1 MDAVNFRRHHSCE
14 IIKKM
19 SAMKNNLFI
28 GYGNPD
34 RGDDG
39 AAYHLFIA
47 LLNDFGKNDA
57 DLFSLD
63 TTSLD
68 VNIDIMF
75 NFQLLPE
82 FAETIAQYQQVVFI
96 DSHTG
101 DIKENINFKSIKPNY
116 QYSPFTHHFSPPSCL
131 AVAKLLTGKH
141 PKAWLLSIRG
151 FQFGFNREL
160 SDQTRELVNQ
170 AIDIIHSEF
179 FE

>member
-1 MDAVNFRRHHSCE
+1 MAV
-14 IIKKM
+14 
-19 SAMKNNLFI
+19 MKNNLFF

-47 LLNDFGKNDA
+47 LLNDFCKQDI
-57 DLFSLD
+57 DLFSSD

-68 VNIDIMF
+68 ANTDILF

-82 FAETIAQYQQVVFI
+82 FSEMIAQYQQVVFI

-101 DIKENINFKSIKPNY
+101 DIEGNISFRSIVPNY
-116 QYSPFTHHFSPPSCL
+116 QYSPFTHHFTPSSCL
-131 AVAKLLTGKH
+131 AVAQSLTGNH

-170 AIDIIHSEF
+170 ALDIIRCEF
-179 FE
+179 FK

>member
-1 MDAVNFRRHHSCE
+1 
-14 IIKKM
+14 
-19 SAMKNNLFI
+19 MKNNLFI

-39 AAYHLFIA
+39 ASYHLFIA
-47 LLNDFGKNDA
+47 LLNDFGKKNV
-57 DLFSLD
+57 DLFSSD
-63 TTSLD
+63 TISLET
-68 VNIDIMF
+68 NTDILF

-82 FAETIAQYQQVVFI
+82 FSDMIAQYHQVVFI

-101 DIKENINFKSIKPNY
+101 NIEENISFKSIEPNY
-116 QYSPFTHHFSPPSCL
+116 QHSPFTHHFSPSSCL
-131 AVAKLLTGKH
+131 AVAQSLTGSH

-170 AIDIIHSEF
+170 ALDIIRSEF

>member
-1 MDAVNFRRHHSCE
+1 MA
-14 IIKKM
+14 I
-19 SAMKNNLFI
+19 MKNNLFI

-39 AAYHLFIA
+39 ASYHLFIA
-47 LLNDFGKNDA
+47 LLNNFGKEDI
-57 DLFSLD
+57 DLFSSD

-68 VNIDIMF
+68 ANTDILF

-82 FAETIAQYQQVVFI
+82 FSEMIAQYQQVVFI

-101 DIKENINFKSIKPNY
+101 DKKENISYESIEPSY
-116 QYSPFTHHFSPPSCL
+116 QYSPFTHHFSPSSCL
-131 AVAKLLTGKH
+131 AVAQSLTGKH

-160 SDQTRELVNQ
+160 SDRTRELVNQ
-170 AIDIIHSEF
+170 ALDIIRSEF

>member
-1 MDAVNFRRHHSCE
+1 
-14 IIKKM
+14 
-19 SAMKNNLFI
+19 MKNNLFI

-47 LLNDFGKNDA
+47 LLNNAGKKDV
-57 DLFSLD
+57 DLFSSD
-63 TTSLD
+63 TISFDENT
-68 VNIDIMF
+68 DIMF

-82 FAETIAQYQQVVFI
+82 YSEMVAQYSKVVFI
-96 DSHTG
+96 DAHTG
-101 DIKENINFKSIKPNY
+101 AIEDNVSFQSIKPNY
-116 QYSPFTHHFSPPSCL
+116 QYSPFTHHFSPSSCL
-131 AVAKLLTGKH
+131 AVAQSLTGKH

-160 SDQTRELVNQ
+160 SSQTREFINQ
-170 AIDIIHSEF
+170 ALEIIQGEF

>member
-1 MDAVNFRRHHSCE
+1 
-14 IIKKM
+14 
-19 SAMKNNLFI
+19 MKNNLFI

-39 AAYHLFIA
+39 ASYHLFIA
-47 LLNDFGKNDA
+47 LLNDFGKKNV
-57 DLFSLD
+57 DLFSSD
-63 TTSLD
+63 TTSLET
-68 VNIDIMF
+68 NTDILF

-82 FAETIAQYQQVVFI
+82 FSDMIAQYHQVVFI

-101 DIKENINFKSIKPNY
+101 NIEENISFKSIEPNY
-116 QYSPFTHHFSPPSCL
+116 QHSPFTHHFSPSSCL
-131 AVAKLLTGKH
+131 AVAQSLTGSH

-170 AIDIIHSEF
+170 ALDIIRSEF

>member
-1 MDAVNFRRHHSCE
+1 
-14 IIKKM
+14 
-19 SAMKNNLFI
+19 MKNNLFI

-39 AAYHLFIA
+39 AAYHLLIS
-47 LLNDFGKNDA
+47 LLNVFRKNDA

-68 VNIDIMF
+68 ATTDILF

-82 FAETIAQYQQVVFI
+82 FSETIAQYQQVVFI

-101 DIKENINFKSIKPNY
+101 DIEENINFKSIEPNY

-131 AVAKLLTGKH
+131 AVVKSLTGKQ

-160 SDQTRELVNQ
+160 SDQTRDLVNQ
-170 AIDIIHSEF
+170 ALDIIHSEF
-179 FE
+179 FK

>member
-1 MDAVNFRRHHSCE
+1 
-14 IIKKM
+14 
-19 SAMKNNLFI
+19 MKNNLFI

-47 LLNDFGKNDA
+47 LLNDFGKKDV
-57 DLFSLD
+57 DLFSSD
-63 TTSLD
+63 TISLD
-68 VNIDIMF
+68 ANTDIMF

-82 FAETIAQYQQVVFI
+82 FSEMIAQYQQVVFI

-101 DIKENINFKSIKPNY
+101 DIEDNINYKSIEPYY
-116 QYSPFTHHFSPPSCL
+116 QYSPFTHHFSPSSCL
-131 AVAKLLTGKH
+131 AVAQSLTGRH

-160 SDQTRELVNQ
+160 SDQTRKFVNQ
-170 AIDIIHSEF
+170 ALDIIRSEF

>member
-1 MDAVNFRRHHSCE
+1 
-14 IIKKM
+14 
-19 SAMKNNLFI
+19 MKNNLFI

-47 LLNDFGKNDA
+47 LLNDFGKKNV
-57 DLFSLD
+57 DLFSSD
-63 TTSLD
+63 TTSLNA
-68 VNIDIMF
+68 NIDIMF

-82 FAETIAQYQQVVFI
+82 FSETIAQYQQVVFI
-96 DSHTG
+96 DSHIG
-101 DIKENINFKSIKPNY
+101 DIEENISYESIEPIY
-116 QYSPFTHHFSPPSCL
+116 QYSPFTHHFSPSSCL
-131 AVAKLLTGKH
+131 AVVQSLTGRH

-160 SDQTRELVNQ
+160 SDQTREFVNQ
-170 AIDIIHSEF
+170 ALDIIRNEF

>member
-1 MDAVNFRRHHSCE
+1 
-14 IIKKM
+14 
-19 SAMKNNLFI
+19 MKNNLFI

-47 LLNDFGKNDA
+47 LLNDSGKKDA
-57 DLFSLD
+57 DLFSSD
-63 TTSLD
+63 TISLD
-68 VNIDIMF
+68 ENTDIMF

-82 FAETIAQYQQVVFI
+82 FSERIAQYQKVLFI

-101 DIKENINFKSIKPNY
+101 VIKKDISFQSINPNY
-116 QYSPFTHHFSPPSCL
+116 QHSPFTHHFSPSSCL
-131 AVAKLLTGKH
+131 AVAQSLTGKH

-151 FQFGFNREL
+151 FQFGFSRDL
-160 SDQTRELVNQ
+160 SKQTREFINQ
-170 AIDIIHSEF
+170 ALDIIRGEF

>member
-1 MDAVNFRRHHSCE
+1 M
-14 IIKKM
+14 KK
-19 SAMKNNLFI
+19 NLFI

-47 LLNDFGKNDA
+47 LLNDFGKKDV
-57 DLFSLD
+57 DLFSSD

-68 VNIDIMF
+68 ANTDIMF

-82 FAETIAQYQQVVFI
+82 FSETIAQYQQVVFI

-101 DIKENINFKSIKPNY
+101 NIIEENISYESIEPYY
-116 QYSPFTHHFSPPSCL
+116 QYSPFTHHFSPSSCL
-131 AVAKLLTGKH
+131 AVAQSLTGRH

-160 SDQTRELVNQ
+160 SDRTQEFVNQ
-170 AIDIIHSEF
+170 ALDIIRSEF

>member
-1 MDAVNFRRHHSCE
+1 
-14 IIKKM
+14 
-19 SAMKNNLFI
+19 MKNNLFI

-47 LLNDFGKNDA
+47 LLNNAGKKDV
-57 DLFSLD
+57 DLFSSD
-63 TTSLD
+63 TISL
-68 VNIDIMF
+68 NANTDIMF

-82 FAETIAQYQQVVFI
+82 HSEMVAQYKKVVFI
-96 DSHTG
+96 DAHTG
-101 DIKENINFKSIKPNY
+101 AIEDNVSFQSIKPNY
-116 QYSPFTHHFSPPSCL
+116 QYSPFTHHFSPSSCL
-131 AVAKLLTGKH
+131 AVAQSLTGKH

-160 SDQTRELVNQ
+160 SSQTREFINQ
-170 AIDIIHSEF
+170 ALEIIQDEF